1 MVVATTE
8 RKGGELMAKM
18 CKSCVFFDD
27 VDLWCLAIEDD
38 VDNITDEECDCY
50 EPIMDGGDEE

>member
-1 MVVATTE
+1 
-8 RKGGELMAKM
+8 MAKM